1 MVFFFVLYISDSPV
15 FNAFDPCAGYLLYM
29 MEIQQIL
36 QHDLV
41 HVRYRCTGRQYFRQG
56 LQYGDLPAVFR
67 QVKRQ
72 FTAYKSASDDDR
84 MVSGS
89 DLTGKDALCRV
100 HIMVSWQAEDS
111 RSGTGGNDHCVVGI
125 RF

>member
-1 MVFFFVLYISDSPV
+1 MAQTKVSAPNGVLLVLYISDSPV

-89 DLTGKDALCRV
+89 DLTGKMRSAGY
-100 HIMVSWQAEDS
+100 ISWFLAGGGFAEWN
-111 RSGTGGNDHCVVGI
+111 RWQ
-125 RF
+125 